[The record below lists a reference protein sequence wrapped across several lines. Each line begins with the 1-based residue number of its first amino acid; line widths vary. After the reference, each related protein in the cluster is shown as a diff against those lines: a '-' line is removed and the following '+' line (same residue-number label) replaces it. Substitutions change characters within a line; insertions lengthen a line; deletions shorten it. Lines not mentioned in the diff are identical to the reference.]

1 MSGTKG
7 LPTLIPF
14 GPFEADLSSQE
25 LRKHGV
31 RLRLPRQSFQILK
44 MLLERPG
51 DLVTREELRQALW
64 HSETFVDFEHGLN
77 AAINRLREA
86 LGDSADNPEFIETL
100 PRRGYRFIG
109 PVNGKPRANHVRAA
123 LAPWRTFLHRKNSV
137 LVTASILVLMVV
149 IGIWWHKSHPIPATP
164 VNSLSIAVLPFA
176 DLSPNHDQEYLS
188 DGLAEEILNDLANV
202 PGLKVVGRV
211 SAFQFKGKSGDLR
224 VIGKKLNVASVL
236 EGSVRKDGSHIRV
249 TAQLIKTEDGY
260 HLWSEAYDRDVKDV
274 IAIQEDIASAV
285 TSGLQLKLRAR
296 ESPAVHQSPGT
307 SNPEAFVA
315 FLQARYF
322 MRMHDR
328 DSSQRALDLANA
340 SIGLDPTYA
349 PAYALR
355 SGILIRAGGMVW
367 RDFTDSVREG
377 RRDAEQAI
385 ALAPKLPDGYRAMS
399 EVQANSEANCPAAEV
414 SINKARELAP
424 GDPDTLDYAA
434 LLAMCQGRQ
443 EEALTLYQRELA
455 LDPLRPQQY
464 FHMAENLRDLGR
476 YDEANAAL
484 QSALELNP
492 REIWQIHE
500 TRGEILLAQGRP
512 QEALA
517 EMEREP
523 AGFSHELGMALAY
536 HALGQHK
543 DSDAALANL
552 TSLWPNDCAYQ
563 IAQVY
568 AYRGQVDE
576 AFRWLEHAYRLH
588 DPGLMWF
595 RTDLKL
601 KSLRGDPRYA
611 DLLRRLHLA
620 Q

>member
-1 MSGTKG
+1 
-7 LPTLIPF
+7 
-14 GPFEADLSSQE
+14 
-25 LRKHGV
+25 
-31 RLRLPRQSFQILK
+31 
-44 MLLERPG
+44 
-51 DLVTREELRQALW
+51 
-64 HSETFVDFEHGLN
+64 
-77 AAINRLREA
+77 
-86 LGDSADNPEFIETL
+86 
-100 PRRGYRFIG
+100 
-109 PVNGKPRANHVRAA
+109 
-123 LAPWRTFLHRKNSV
+123 
-137 LVTASILVLMVV
+137 MVV
-149 IGIWWHKSHPIPATP
+149 VTGVWWHKSPPSSAPP
-164 VNSLSIAVLPFA
+164 VNSLSIAVLPFI

-188 DGLAEEILNDLANV
+188 DGLAEEILNDLAEV

-211 SAFQFKGKSGDLR
+211 SAFQFKGKNEDLR
-224 VIGKKLNVASVL
+224 FIGRTLNAANVL
-236 EGSVRKDGSHIRV
+236 EGSVRREGSHIRV
-249 TAQLIKTEDGY
+249 TAQLIKTDDGY
-260 HLWSEAYDRDVKDV
+260 HVWSQAYDRDVKDV

-285 TSGLQLKLRAR
+285 TSSLQLKLHAH
-296 ESPAVHQSPGT
+296 EGPAVLQSPGT
-307 SNPEAFVA
+307 SNSEAFVA
-315 FLQARYF
+315 FLQARHF
-322 MRMHDR
+322 LRMHDR
-328 DSSQRALDLANA
+328 DSSQKALDLVNS
-340 SIGLDPTYA
+340 SIGFDPSYA

-355 SGILIRAGGMVW
+355 SVILVRAGGMGW
-367 RDFTDSVREG
+367 RDLTESVREG

-399 EVQANSEANCPAAEV
+399 EVQANSETNCPAAEV
-414 SINKARELAP
+414 YINKAREWAP
-424 GDPDTLDYAA
+424 ADPDTLDFAA

-443 EEALTLYQRELA
+443 EEALALYQQELA

-484 QSALELNP
+484 QTALELNP

-500 TRGEILLAQGRP
+500 TRGEILLVQGRP

-523 AGFSHELGMALAY
+523 PGWSHELGIALAY
-536 HALGQHK
+536 HALGQRK
-543 DSDAALANL
+543 DSDAALARL
-552 TSLWPNDCAYQ
+552 ISLGQNDYAYQ

-568 AYRGQVDE
+568 AYREEVDE

-611 DLLRRLHLA
+611 DLLRRMHLA

>member
-1 MSGTKG
+1 MLEAKG

-31 RLRLPRQSFQILK
+31 RLRLPRQSFQILM

-51 DLVTREELRQALW
+51 VLVTREELRQALW
-64 HSETFVDFEHGLN
+64 HTETFVDFEHGLN

-86 LGDSADNPEFIETL
+86 LGDSADHPKFIETL

-109 PVNGKPRANHVRAA
+109 PVHGVSKAGPVPATSPP
-123 LAPWRTFLHRKNSV
+123 LRTFPNRKN
-137 LVTASILVLMVV
+137 LALLTAFIFVLMVV
-149 IGIWWHKSHPIPATP
+149 MGFWWRKSLRSPASP
-164 VNSLSIAVLPFA
+164 VSSLSIAVLPFV

-188 DGLAEEILNDLANV
+188 DGLAEEILNDLAKL
-202 PGLKVVGRV
+202 PGFKVVGRV
-211 SAFQFKGKSGDLR
+211 SAFQFKGKNEDLR
-224 VIGKKLNVASVL
+224 AIGQKLNVANVL
-236 EGSVRKDGSHIRV
+236 EGSIRKDGNHIRV
-249 TAQLIKTEDGY
+249 TAQLIKTDDGY
-260 HLWSEAYDRDVKDV
+260 HLWSEAYDGEVKDV
-274 IAIQEDIASAV
+274 IAIQENIARAV
-285 TSGLQLKLRAR
+285 TSGLQIKLHAR
-296 ESPAVHQSPGT
+296 ESPAVPPSAGT

-322 MRMHDR
+322 LRMHDR
-328 DSSQRALDLANA
+328 ESSQRALDLANA
-340 SIGLDPTYA
+340 SIALNPAYA
-349 PAYALR
+349 PGYALR
-355 SGILIRAGGMVW
+355 SAILIRAGGMVW
-367 RDFTDSVREG
+367 RDLTDSVREG

-385 ALAPKLPDGYRAMS
+385 ALDPKLPDGYRAMS

-424 GDPDTLDYAA
+424 RDPDTLDYAA

-443 EEALTLYQRELA
+443 EEALSLYQQELA

-476 YDEANAAL
+476 YDEAHAAL
-484 QSALELNP
+484 QTALELNP
-492 REIWQIHE
+492 REILQIHE
-500 TRGEILLAQGRP
+500 TRGEVLLAQGRS

-523 AGFSHELGMALAY
+523 PGWSHELGMALAY
-536 HALGQHK
+536 HALGQRK
-543 DSDAALANL
+543 ESDAALARL
-552 TSLWPNDCAYQ
+552 ISLGPNDLAYQ

-568 AYRGQVDE
+568 AYRKQVNE
-576 AFRWLEHAYRLH
+576 AFQWLERAYRLH

-611 DLLRRLHLA
+611 DLLRRMHLA
-620 Q
+620 P

>member
-322 MRMHDR
+322 LRMHDR

>member
-1 MSGTKG
+1 M
-7 LPTLIPF
+7 LIPF

-31 RLRLPRQSFQILK
+31 RLRLPRQSFQILQ
-44 MLLERPG
+44 MLLEHPG
-51 DLVTREELRQALW
+51 DLVTREELRLALW

-86 LGDSADNPEFIETL
+86 LGDSADDPKFIETL

-109 PVNGKPRANHVRAA
+109 PVSGSSKANHVPATSPP
-123 LAPWRTFLHRKNSV
+123 LRTFLHGKNSA
-137 LVTASILVLMVV
+137 LVIASILVLVVV
-149 IGIWWHKSHPIPATP
+149 IGIWWNKSRPSPATP
-164 VNSLSIAVLPFA
+164 VNSLSIAVLPFV

-188 DGLAEEILNDLANV
+188 DGLAEEILNDLAEV

-211 SAFQFKGKSGDLR
+211 SAFQFKGKNEDLR
-224 VIGKKLNVASVL
+224 VIGKKLNVANVM
-236 EGSVRKDGSHIRV
+236 EGSVRKDGNHIRV
-249 TAQLIKTEDGY
+249 TAQLIKTDDGY
-260 HLWSEAYDRDVKDV
+260 HLWSQAYDRELKDV
-274 IAIQEDIASAV
+274 IAIQEDIARAV
-285 TSGLQLKLRAR
+285 TSGLQLKLHAH
-296 ESPAVHQSPGT
+296 EGPAVPQSLGT

-322 MRMHDR
+322 LRMHDK
-328 DSSQRALDLANA
+328 DSSQKALDLANA
-340 SIGLDPTYA
+340 SIALDPSYA

-355 SGILIRAGGMVW
+355 SAILVRAGGMVW

-385 ALAPKLPDGYRAMS
+385 ALAPKLPDGYRAMG
-399 EVQANSEANCPAAEV
+399 EVQANADTNCPAAEV

-424 GDPDTLDYAA
+424 KDPDTLDYAA

-443 EEALTLYQRELA
+443 EEALALYQQELA

-476 YDEANAAL
+476 YDEANEAL
-484 QSALELNP
+484 QTALELNP

-500 TRGEILLAQGRP
+500 TRGEILLIQGRP

-523 AGFSHELGMALAY
+523 PGFSHELGMALAY
-536 HALGQHK
+536 HALGRRK
-543 DSDAALANL
+543 DSDDALARL
-552 TSLWPNDCAYQ
+552 ISLGQNDYAYQ

-568 AYRGQVDE
+568 AYREQVDE

-611 DLLRRLHLA
+611 DLLRRMHLA

>member
-1 MSGTKG
+1 M
-7 LPTLIPF
+7 LIPF

-51 DLVTREELRQALW
+51 DLVSREELRLALW

-86 LGDSADNPEFIETL
+86 LGDSADEPKFIETL

-109 PVNGKPRANHVRAA
+109 PVNGKPKANHVAATAA
-123 LAPWRTFLHRKNSV
+123 LLQAFPHRKNLA
-137 LVTASILVLMVV
+137 LVTACVLVLMAV

-164 VNSLSIAVLPFA
+164 VNSLSIAVLPFI

-188 DGLAEEILNDLANV
+188 DGLAEEILNDLAEV

-211 SAFQFKGKSGDLR
+211 SAFQFKGQNGDLR
-224 VIGKKLNVASVL
+224 VIGKKLNVANVM
-236 EGSVRKDGSHIRV
+236 EGSVRKDGSHLRV
-249 TAQLIKTEDGY
+249 TAQLIKTDDGY
-260 HLWSEAYDRDVKDV
+260 HLWSQAYDRELKDV
-274 IAIQEDIASAV
+274 IAIQEDIARAV
-285 TSGLQLKLRAR
+285 TSGLQLKLHAH
-296 ESPAVHQSPGT
+296 EGPAVPQSPGT

-315 FLQARYF
+315 FLQARYYL
-322 MRMHDR
+322 RMHDK
-328 DSSQRALDLANA
+328 DSSQKALDLANA
-340 SIGLDPTYA
+340 SIALDPAYA

-355 SGILIRAGGMVW
+355 SAILIRAGGMVW

-385 ALAPKLPDGYRAMS
+385 ALAPKLPDGYRAMG
-399 EVQANSEANCPAAEV
+399 EALANSETNCPAAEV

-484 QSALELNP
+484 QTALELNP

-500 TRGEILLAQGRP
+500 TRGEILLIQGRP

-523 AGFSHELGMALAY
+523 PGFSHELGMALAY
-536 HALGQHK
+536 HALGQRK
-543 DSDAALANL
+543 DSDVALARL
-552 TSLWPNDCAYQ
+552 ISLGQNDYAYQ

-568 AYRGQVDE
+568 AYREQVDE

-601 KSLRGDPRYA
+601 KSLRGDPSYA
-611 DLLRRLHLA
+611 DLLRRMHLA

>member
-1 MSGTKG
+1 M
-7 LPTLIPF
+7 LIPF

-51 DLVTREELRQALW
+51 DLVTREELREALW
-64 HSETFVDFEHGLN
+64 QSETFVDFEHGLN
-77 AAINRLREA
+77 AAINRLREV
-86 LGDSADNPEFIETL
+86 LGDSADHPKFIETL
-100 PRRGYRFIG
+100 PRRGYRFTG
-109 PVNGKPRANHVRAA
+109 PVNGMPKATHAPAA
-123 LAPWRTFLHRKNSV
+123 SAPLQTFLHRKNLA
-137 LVTASILVLMVV
+137 LVTASVIVLMVV
-149 IGIWWHKSHPIPATP
+149 VTVIWWHKSAPSPAP
-164 VNSLSIAVLPFA
+164 PASSLSIAVLPFI

-188 DGLAEEILNDLANV
+188 DGLAEEILNDLAKV

-211 SAFQFKGKSGDLR
+211 SAFQFKGKNEDLR

-249 TAQLIKTEDGY
+249 TVQLIKTDDGY
-260 HLWSEAYDRDVKDV
+260 HLWSQAYDRDVKDV

-285 TSGLQLKLRAR
+285 TSGLQLKLHAR
-296 ESPAVHQSPGT
+296 ESPAVHQSAGT

-322 MRMHDR
+322 LRMHDR
-328 DSSQRALDLANA
+328 DSSQRALDLVNA
-340 SIGLDPTYA
+340 SIGLDPAYA

-355 SGILIRAGGMVW
+355 SVILVRAGGMVW

-399 EVQANSEANCPAAEV
+399 EVLANSEANCPAAEV

-424 GDPDTLDYAA
+424 GDPDTLDFAA
-434 LLAMCQGRQ
+434 LLAMCQGHQ
-443 EEALTLYQRELA
+443 EEALALYQQELA

-484 QSALELNP
+484 QAALELNP

-500 TRGEILLAQGRP
+500 TRGEILLIQGRP

-523 AGFSHELGMALAY
+523 PGFSHELGMALAY
-536 HALGQHK
+536 HALGQRK
-543 DSDAALANL
+543 DSDVALARL
-552 TSLWPNDCAYQ
+552 ISLGPNDNSYQ

-611 DLLRRLHLA
+611 DLLRRMHLA